1 MNTLEIKGNLNGA
14 KGTAIRNWATLTKDD
29 LLYVKGEHNEW
40 FGRIEKRIGE
50 TREAIESA
58 IKDVFASRS

>member
-1 MNTLEIKGNLNGA
+1 MNTLEIKGNWNEA
-14 KGTAIRNWATLTKDD
+14 KGAAIKNWSMLTPDD

-50 TREAIESA
+50 TREAIENA
-58 IKDVFASRS
+58 IKDVFSSRS

>member
-1 MNTLEIKGNLNGA
+1 MNTLEIKGNWNAA
-14 KGTAIRNWATLTKDD
+14 KGTAIKNWAMLTQDD

-58 IKDVFASRS
+58 INNVFSSRS